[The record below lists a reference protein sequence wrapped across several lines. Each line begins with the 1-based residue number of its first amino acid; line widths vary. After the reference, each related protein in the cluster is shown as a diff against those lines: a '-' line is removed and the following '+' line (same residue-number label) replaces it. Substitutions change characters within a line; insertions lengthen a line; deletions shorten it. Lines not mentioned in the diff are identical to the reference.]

1 MASDWALV
9 KEYVKAEFKDYL
21 PVPTI
26 ADLHQYQPL
35 NFLIL
40 RNGDSFELKWYEK
53 PLGLFSKP
61 SPRFVSVGEIDN
73 FAASNLLEDGSF
85 ISLPETRVKN
95 LCILGEDAKT
105 KTVLEGQAA
114 KDPPENAE
122 ASIKTTTVLPCL
134 GVISRHSVTYRDLR
148 KWIEQYCFLESDD
161 MILQAKRGNLF
172 IIHDVIMAE
181 KLSSKGKSK
190 QSLSG
195 RFFSYLEFN
204 FKSRSS
210 MDLKRPSEF
219 GHFPIA
225 FKIGK
230 IKVRRSK
237 HAAHAPAMTRPTD
250 GSNPT
255 SPTTTRSSWRLK
267 IEPLK
272 DFSESSLRRKFGK
285 ENSPSSG
292 K

>member
-1 MASDWALV
+1 MADWALV
-9 KEYVKAEFKDYL
+9 KEYVKSEFKDYL

-40 RNGDSFELKWYEK
+40 KNGASFELKWYEK
-53 PLGLFSKP
+53 PLGLFSRP

-85 ISLPETRVKN
+85 ISLPETRVKD
-95 LCILGEDAKT
+95 LCILGEDAKS
-105 KTVLEGQAA
+105 KTLFEGQV
-114 KDPPENAE
+114 KNPPENAE
-122 ASIKTTTVLPCL
+122 ASIKTTTMLPCL
-134 GVISRHSVTYRDLR
+134 GVISRHNVTYGDLR
-148 KWIEQYCFLESDD
+148 KWIEQYCFLESDED

-172 IIHDVIMAE
+172 IIHKV
-181 KLSSKGKSK
+181 KQSK

-195 RFFSYLEFN
+195 RFFSYLELN

-219 GHFPIA
+219 GYFPIA

-255 SPTTTRSSWRLK
+255 SPTTTRSIWRLK